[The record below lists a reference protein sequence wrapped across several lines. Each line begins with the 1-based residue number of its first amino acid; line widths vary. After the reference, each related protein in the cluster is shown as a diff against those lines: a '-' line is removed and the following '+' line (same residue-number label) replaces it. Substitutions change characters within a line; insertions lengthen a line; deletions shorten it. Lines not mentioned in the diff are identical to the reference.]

1 MEVHLGYPEELHDYH
16 KDYSLAPEKIKV
28 KEEMLS
34 PYSLEIKKENDIK
47 VGICSKLIPN
57 LLLKKN
63 YVVHY
68 GNLKYYLSEGSIL
81 KKIHKILKF
90 KQSDWMKPYIE
101 FNTQRRKEPTNE
113 TDNTLFKLLNNAAYG
128 KTMENMRKRIKI
140 RITTD
145 EKEFLKLP
153 QDLHILDLKHFDRNL
168 VVIHDKKRTINIK

>member
-1 MEVHLGYPEELHDYH
+1 MEVHLDYPEELHDYH

-47 VGICSKLIPN
+47 VGISNKLIPD

-63 YVVHY
+63 HVVHSR
-68 GNLKYYLSEGSIL
+68 NLRYYLSEGLIL
-81 KKIHKILKF
+81 KKIHKILKS
-90 KQSDWMKPYIE
+90 KQSDWMKPYVE
-101 FNTQRRKEPTNE
+101 FNTQRRKELTNE
-113 TDNTLFKLLNNAAYG
+113 ADKTLFELLNNAVYG

-145 EKEFLKLP
+145 EKEFLKYASRP
-153 QDLHILDLKHFDRNL
+153 TYIGH
-168 VVIHDKKRTINIK
+168 KKFW